1 MLSFLQNVTGS
12 ITEWLQLE
20 PLPTIPKVTKGSL
33 ESKSKS
39 PSPVQSEDDM
49 NAQSED
55 ATDNSNTIY
64 ISDWLPPE
72 PFHCKEF
79 TGMPT

>member
-1 MLSFLQNVTGS
+1 MISFLQNVTGS

-20 PLPTIPKVTKGSL
+20 PVPTELNANIKSSNCI
-33 ESKSKS
+33 SKT
-39 PSPVQSEDDM
+39 PSPVQCEDTNPESE
-49 NAQSED
+49 E
-55 ATDNSNTIY
+55 TTYNSNTIY